1 MLVSY
6 KLINEFITLPV
17 NATVDILAD
26 RLTFAGVEVE
36 STHSPCEKV
45 RDIVVAR
52 ISSIYK
58 HPNKDTWNI
67 TEIDIGGGKSA
78 ICVTAAT
85 NLKSGDIVPY
95 GPVGAVL
102 ADGTVLS
109 SRAFDGVNSDGMLLS
124 AEELGIPDIGL
135 EHGILR
141 LNENTCDDALFVV
154 GSCAKTALGLDDV
167 VFDLSITPNRGDLLS
182 VIGLSRE
189 LKGLFPDSE
198 FKDPISQLKGVGDKE
213 YPYHFKG
220 ISLPDKGCLQYL
232 LGAAVDIKIAPSP
245 IISRILLSFMGMRP
259 ISNMVDATNLA
270 MLVTGQP
277 LHAFDLDSLPAR
289 EITVRS
295 AERGETITTLDGKE
309 RNLTEQDMLITS
321 GGVPVGIA
329 GVMGGLNSEIRS
341 STTKV
346 ALESASF
353 EALRVSQTSRRL
365 GIQSEAAYRYAR
377 VVDTEAALPAMNYA
391 LGLMSK
397 WGASQCGFVPMLS
410 VNSKRQPCRVTL
422 TKEKLHKILLWSDL
436 SESNKILEGFG
447 LKKIESTEGSV
458 TYVAPSWRPDISIE
472 EDLIEEVG
480 RFRGYNEIEPR
491 LPNNVRQGRIGV
503 ITSLSSKLRS
513 VLLARGYNEALTY
526 TFLPPTFLSD
536 FNLKDS
542 SDPRSRARYLSN
554 PISAEMSCMR
564 TSILPGLI
572 KCMQNNIASG
582 WRKPLR
588 FFEQGHVYLESEFE
602 FIAGAVFTG
611 KETSRV
617 WNDGESFF
625 TIKSDVLAIG
635 SRANRA
641 FTFERGEEP
650 FGHAGQTASVMCD
663 GKKVGFLLR
672 LKPSIEESLG
682 FSGGA
687 VYAFE
692 LDVSLLQEEVK
703 PVFSAS
709 KAFPAATRDISV
721 IIPVNIPYSSII
733 AQIREAADNC
743 GAKSILESI
752 SLFDIYEGK
761 GIPDGMRSLAFS
773 LSYRAHDHTL
783 KEDEIEN
790 VHGIVRHDLEKS
802 GYTLR

>member
-17 NATVDILAD
+17 GVTLDILAD

-36 STHSPCEKV
+36 SIHAPCEKV
-45 RDIVVAR
+45 RDIVVAG
-52 ISSIYK
+52 ITNIYK
-58 HPNKDTWNI
+58 HPRKDTWYI
-67 TEIDIGGGKSA
+67 AEINTGGGKSA
-78 ICVTAAT
+78 ICVTAAV

-109 SRAFDGVNSDGMLLS
+109 SRTFDGVQSDGMLLS
-124 AEELGIPDIGL
+124 AEELGIPEIGL

-141 LNENTCDDALFVV
+141 LNENTCDDDLFVV
-154 GSCAKTALGLDDV
+154 GSCAKAALGLDDV
-167 VFDLSITPNRGDLLS
+167 LLDLSITPNRGDLLS
-182 VIGLSRE
+182 VMGLSRE
-189 LKGLFPDSE
+189 LMGLFPGSVL
-198 FKDPISQLKGVGDKE
+198 KDPISQMKGVGDKE
-213 YPYHFKG
+213 FPYHFNG

-232 LGAAVDIKIAPSP
+232 LGAAIDIKIAPSP
-245 IISRILLSFMGMRP
+245 IITRILLSFMGMRP

-277 LHAFDLDSLPAR
+277 LHAFDLESLPAR

-295 AERGETITTLDGKE
+295 AEREEKITTLDGKE
-309 RNLTEQDMLITS
+309 RDLTEQDMLITS

-353 EALRVSQTSRRL
+353 EALRVSHTSRRL
-365 GIQSEAAYRYAR
+365 GIQSEAAHRYAR

-397 WGASQCGFVPMLS
+397 WGASQCGFVPMTA
-410 VNSKRQPCRVTL
+410 VNHKRQPSKVTL
-422 TKEKLHKILLWSDL
+422 TKEKLHRILLWSDL
-436 SESNKILEGFG
+436 QESNKILEGFG
-447 LKKIESTEGSV
+447 LIVIESSEESV
-458 TYVAPSWRPDISIE
+458 TYAAPSWRPDISIE

-491 LPNNVRQGRIGV
+491 LPNNVRQGRVGE
-503 ITSLSSKLRS
+503 ITSLSAKLRS

-526 TFLPPTFLSD
+526 TFLPPAFLSD
-536 FNLKDS
+536 FNLKDE
-542 SDPRSRARYLSN
+542 SDPRSRARLLSN

-564 TSILPGLI
+564 TSILPGLV

-588 FFEQGHVYLESEFE
+588 FFEQGHVYLESESE
-602 FIAGAVFTG
+602 YIAGAVFTG
-611 KETSRV
+611 KESRLV

-625 TIKSDVLAIG
+625 TVKSDVLAIG
-635 SRANRA
+635 ERINRA

-650 FGHAGQTASVMCD
+650 FGRAGQTANVLCD
-663 GKKVGFLLR
+663 GKKIGFLLR

-692 LDVSLLQEEVK
+692 LDVSSLQEEVK
-703 PVFSAS
+703 PAFSAPI
-709 KAFPAATRDISV
+709 AFPAATRDISV
-721 IIPVNIPYSSII
+721 IVPVNIPYSNIV
-733 AQIREAADNC
+733 AQIRGAALNC
-743 GAKSILESI
+743 GAKNILESI
-752 SLFDIYEGK
+752 NLFDIYEGK
-761 GIPDGMRSLAFS
+761 GIPDGMQSLAFS

-783 KEDEIEN
+783 KEEEIEN
-790 VHGIVRHDLEKS
+790 VHGVVRHCLEKS